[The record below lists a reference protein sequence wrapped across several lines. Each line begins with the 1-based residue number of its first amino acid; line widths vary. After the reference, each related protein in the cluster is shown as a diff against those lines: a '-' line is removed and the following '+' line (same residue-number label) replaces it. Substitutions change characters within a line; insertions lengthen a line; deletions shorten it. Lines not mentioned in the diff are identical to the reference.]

1 MKKIIK
7 VLLGL
12 LVGVGVGLL
21 IGAGLFVLTNDGGLS
36 AFFEKLASIN
46 GLEVLLLVGLMI
58 LWLVVSAVLQ
68 IIIHEG
74 GHLVA
79 GLLMGY
85 RFVSFRVFSLT
96 LVRQDGR
103 FRFRRFSIGG
113 TGGQCLMAPPDK
125 PLDRIDTR
133 WYNLGGVLA
142 NLLVSGVALTLF
154 LVGDLP
160 MWADTWMLMMT
171 IIGVIYALLN
181 GWPMKIGGIGN
192 DGYNLMHL
200 EKMPDDKRLLIQ
212 MLDCNARIQEGLLPK
227 DLPATYFGPQ
237 GEIDWS
243 DGLQTNWQ
251 MMVVARMENVRQ
263 CEEAYSL
270 LSDGIKARGKMPD
283 LFWME
288 TACEMVFVCLA
299 TGRKDEA
306 QRLYTPSLQNYV
318 KTYSRTQSSKQ
329 RIAFA
334 VALLMMERRDEAS
347 QILDTLKTN
356 RHEYLLQGEVEMDIE
371 LMEALLSPNH
381 RGLP

>member
-12 LVGVGVGLL
+12 LVGVGLGLL
-21 IGAGLFVLTNDGGLS
+21 IGFGLFALTNDGGVS

-46 GLEVLLLVGLMI
+46 VLEVLLLVGLMI

-68 IIIHEG
+68 IVIHEG

-96 LVRQDGR
+96 LVRQEGR

-125 PLDRIDTR
+125 PIDQIDTR

-142 NLLVSGVALTLF
+142 NVLVSGAALTLF
-154 LVGDLP
+154 LVCDLP
-160 MWADTWMLMMT
+160 MWAGTWMVMMT

-181 GWPMKIGGIGN
+181 GWPMKVGGIGN
-192 DGYNLMHL
+192 DGYNLVHL
-200 EKMPDDKRLLIQ
+200 EKNPDDKRLLIQ
-212 MLDCNARIQEGLLPK
+212 MLDCNARIQEGQLPK
-227 DLPATYFGPQ
+227 DLPEEYFEPQ
-237 GEIDWS
+237 GEIDWG
-243 DGLQTNWQ
+243 DGLQVNWQ
-251 MMVVARMENVRQ
+251 MMVVARMENLHQWDEV
-263 CEEAYSL
+263 YKL

-299 TGRKDEA
+299 IGRKDEA

-334 VALLMMERRDEAS
+334 VELLMMDRRDEAS
-347 QILDTLKTN
+347 QILDTLKNN
-356 RHEYLLQGEVEMDIE
+356 RHKYLLQGEVEMDIE
-371 LMEALLSPNH
+371 LMETLLH
-381 RGLP
+381 FH

>member
-1 MKKIIK
+1 MKRIIK

-12 LVGVGVGLL
+12 LMGVTAGLL
-21 IGAGLFVLTNDGGLS
+21 IGAGLFVLTNDGGLT
-36 AFFEKLASIN
+36 AFFEKLASIKV
-46 GLEVLLLVGLMI
+46 LEVLSLIGLMI

-79 GLLMGY
+79 GLFMGY
-85 RFVSFRVFSLT
+85 RFVSFRVFSFT
-96 LVRQDGR
+96 LVRQEGR
-103 FRFRRFSIGG
+103 FRLRRFSLGG

-125 PLDRIDTR
+125 PVDQIDTR

-142 NLLVSGVALTLF
+142 NVLVAGVALTLF
-154 LVGDLP
+154 VVCDLP
-160 MWADTWMLMMT
+160 MWAGTWMLMMA

-227 DLPATYFGPQ
+227 DLPAEYFGPQ
-237 GEIDWS
+237 GEIDWG
-243 DGLQTNWQ
+243 DGLQANWQ
-251 MMVVARMENVRQ
+251 MMVVAHMENLHQ
-263 CEEAYSL
+263 WDEAYKL
-270 LSDGIKARGKMPD
+270 LSEGINARGKMPD

-299 TGRKDEA
+299 TGRTDVA

-334 VALLMMERRDEAS
+334 VALLMMGRHEEAS
-347 QILDTLKTN
+347 QMLDALKMN

-371 LMEALLSPNH
+371 LMETLLSESKTP
-381 RGLP
+381 

>member
-12 LVGVGVGLL
+12 LVGVGLGLL
-21 IGAGLFVLTNDGGLS
+21 IGFGLFALTNDGGVS

-46 GLEVLLLVGLMI
+46 VLEVLLLVGLMI

-68 IIIHEG
+68 IVIHEG

-96 LVRQDGR
+96 LVRQEGR

-125 PLDRIDTR
+125 PIDQIDTR

-142 NLLVSGVALTLF
+142 NVLVSGAALTLF
-154 LVGDLP
+154 LVCDLP
-160 MWADTWMLMMT
+160 MWAGTWMVMMT

-181 GWPMKIGGIGN
+181 GWPMKVGGIGN
-192 DGYNLMHL
+192 DGYNLVHL
-200 EKMPDDKRLLIQ
+200 EKNPDDKRLLIQ
-212 MLDCNARIQEGLLPK
+212 MLDCNARIQEGQLPK
-227 DLPATYFGPQ
+227 DLPEEYFEPQ
-237 GEIDWS
+237 GEIDWG
-243 DGLQTNWQ
+243 DGLQVNWQ
-251 MMVVARMENVRQ
+251 MMVVARMENLHQWDDV
-263 CEEAYSL
+263 YKL
-270 LSDGIKARGKMPD
+270 LSDSIKARGKMPD

-299 TGRKDEA
+299 IGRKDEA

-334 VALLMMERRDEAS
+334 VELLMMDRRDEAS
-347 QILDTLKTN
+347 QILDTLKNN
-356 RHEYLLQGEVEMDIE
+356 RHKYLLQGEVEMDIE
-371 LMEALLSPNH
+371 LMETLLH
-381 RGLP
+381 FH

>member
-12 LVGVGVGLL
+12 LVGVGSGLL
-21 IGAGLFVLTNDGGLS
+21 IGFGLFALTNDGGVS

-46 GLEVLLLVGLMI
+46 VLEVLLLIGLMI
-58 LWLVVSAVLQ
+58 LWMVVSAVLQ
-68 IIIHEG
+68 IVIHEG

-96 LVRQDGR
+96 LVRQEGR

-125 PLDRIDTR
+125 PIDQIDTR

-142 NLLVSGVALTLF
+142 NVLVSGAALTLF
-154 LVGDLP
+154 LVCDLP
-160 MWADTWMLMMT
+160 MWAGTWMVMMT

-181 GWPMKIGGIGN
+181 GWPMKVGGIGN
-192 DGYNLMHL
+192 DGYNLVHL
-200 EKMPDDKRLLIQ
+200 EKNPDDKRLLIQ
-212 MLDCNARIQEGLLPK
+212 MLDCNARIQEGQLPK
-227 DLPATYFGPQ
+227 DLPEEYFEPQ
-237 GEIDWS
+237 GEIDWG
-243 DGLQTNWQ
+243 DGLQVNWQ
-251 MMVVARMENVRQ
+251 MMVVARMENLHQWDEV
-263 CEEAYSL
+263 YKL

-299 TGRKDEA
+299 IGRKDEA

-334 VALLMMERRDEAS
+334 VELLMMDRRDEAS
-347 QILDTLKTN
+347 QILDTLKNN
-356 RHEYLLQGEVEMDIE
+356 RHKYLLQGEVEMDIE
-371 LMEALLSPNH
+371 LMETLLH
-381 RGLP
+381 FH

>member
-12 LVGVGVGLL
+12 LVGVGSGLL
-21 IGAGLFVLTNDGGLS
+21 IGFGLFALTNDGGVS

-46 GLEVLLLVGLMI
+46 VLEVLLLIGLMI

-68 IIIHEG
+68 IVIHEG

-96 LVRQDGR
+96 LVRQEGR

-125 PLDRIDTR
+125 PIDQIDTR

-142 NLLVSGVALTLF
+142 NVLVSGAALTLF
-154 LVGDLP
+154 LVCDLP
-160 MWADTWMLMMT
+160 MWAGTWMVMMT

-181 GWPMKIGGIGN
+181 GWPMKVGGIGN
-192 DGYNLMHL
+192 DGYNLVHL
-200 EKMPDDKRLLIQ
+200 EKNPDDKRLLIQ
-212 MLDCNARIQEGLLPK
+212 MLDCNARIQEGQLPK
-227 DLPATYFGPQ
+227 DLPEEYFEPQ
-237 GEIDWS
+237 GEIDWG
-243 DGLQTNWQ
+243 DGLQVNWQ
-251 MMVVARMENVRQ
+251 MMVVARMENLHQWDEV
-263 CEEAYSL
+263 YKL

-299 TGRKDEA
+299 IGRKDEA

-334 VALLMMERRDEAS
+334 VELLMMDRRDEAS
-347 QILDTLKTN
+347 QILDTLKNN
-356 RHEYLLQGEVEMDIE
+356 RHKYLLQGEVEMDIE
-371 LMEALLSPNH
+371 LMETLLH
-381 RGLP
+381 FH

>member
-12 LVGVGVGLL
+12 LVGVGLGLL
-21 IGAGLFVLTNDGGLS
+21 IGFGLFALTNDGGVS

-46 GLEVLLLVGLMI
+46 VLEVLLLVGLMI

-68 IIIHEG
+68 IVIHEG

-96 LVRQDGR
+96 LVRQEGR

-125 PLDRIDTR
+125 PIDQIDTR

-142 NLLVSGVALTLF
+142 NVLVSGAALTLF
-154 LVGDLP
+154 LVCDLP
-160 MWADTWMLMMT
+160 MWAGTWMVMMT

-181 GWPMKIGGIGN
+181 GWPMKVGGIGN
-192 DGYNLMHL
+192 DGYNLVHL
-200 EKMPDDKRLLIQ
+200 EKNPDDKRLLIQ
-212 MLDCNARIQEGLLPK
+212 MLDCNARIQEGQLPK
-227 DLPATYFGPQ
+227 DLPEEYFEPQ
-237 GEIDWS
+237 GEIDWG
-243 DGLQTNWQ
+243 DGLQVNWQ
-251 MMVVARMENVRQ
+251 MRVVARMENLHQWDDV
-263 CEEAYSL
+263 YKL
-270 LSDGIKARGKMPD
+270 LSDSIKARGKMPD

-299 TGRKDEA
+299 IGRKDEA

-318 KTYSRTQSSKQ
+318 KT
-329 RIAFA
+329 
-334 VALLMMERRDEAS
+334 
-347 QILDTLKTN
+347 
-356 RHEYLLQGEVEMDIE
+356 
-371 LMEALLSPNH
+371 
-381 RGLP
+381 